1 MGVRMLFVFTVLPAC
16 KPTLPILH
24 WHMGV
29 LVSEWF
35 LFSKY
40 SKIHGPQAD
49 KKTSFFETQMLQ
61 RVFNNQNKLEKAA
74 EKLLM
79 AGYRLIKHHQKS

>member
-1 MGVRMLFVFTVLPAC
+1 MLMGVRMLFVFTVLPAC

-35 LFSKY
+35 LFFKY
-40 SKIHGPQAD
+40 SKIHVPQAD
-49 KKTSFFETQMLQ
+49 TKTSFFGKPMLQ
-61 RVFNNQNKLEKAA
+61 RVFSNQNKFEKA
-74 EKLLM
+74 E
-79 AGYRLIKHHQKS
+79 

>member
-49 KKTSFFETQMLQ
+49 TETPFFGKPMSQH
-61 RVFNNQNKLEKAA
+61 VFNNQNDAEKAA
-74 EKLLM
+74 EKLHM
-79 AGYRLIKHHQKS
+79 TGYRLIKHHQKS